1 VSAFKHQSAQHLIDL
16 DHTMAGDVLL
26 CGNDEAAKTLVADL
40 VRRIRDLRPVDAGD
54 IRNSRVFEAMTALLL
69 NLNRKHKTRAS
80 VKILGV

>member
-1 VSAFKHQSAQHLIDL
+1 MEPPGAIIIRTGALVCAI
-16 DHTMAGDVLL
+16 GLL
-26 CGNDEAAKTLVADL
+26 CAAKTLVADL

-54 IRNSRVFEAMTALLL
+54 IRNARVFEAMTALLL